1 MPKETPA
8 QAATVARVMHEFRRD
23 ELRSAGQKVRNP
35 RQAIAIGL
43 SEAGVSREK
52 TPQQNRRARARADSN
67 VTKADLLHQAARR
80 GIKGRSRMTKADL
93 EKALSNPG

>member
-52 TPQQNRRARARADSN
+52 TPQQNRRPCSGGQQR
-67 VTKADLLHQAARR
+67 HQGGSSAPGSAARHQ
-80 GIKGRSRMTKADL
+80 GTLSHDKG
-93 EKALSNPG
+93 